1 MQGHSPA
8 RVGLMGLVRGSITHA
23 SGADGQSGCLR
34 VWLAATSAPCYTLRL
49 SSTGP
54 FAPLTPHRRF
64 CCLQMGRTVAVSL
77 VDRHRVFSVAKCS
90 GFFRIAKRY
99 REVNLAQNEGHA
111 SAVRTGHK
119 RQFCACNPRGG
130 REAFGGVPTTA
141 FPAEKRW
148 KRPNISRGSFMR
160 RSRFR
165 VTPHDRGHVL
175 PRSARR

>member
-119 RQFCACNPRGG
+119 RQLCALTPRVGS
-130 REAFGGVPTTA
+130 EEFGGLPTTA
-141 FPAEKRW
+141 FPLRETREQAE
-148 KRPNISRGSFMR
+148 
-160 RSRFR
+160 
-165 VTPHDRGHVL
+165 HL
-175 PRSARR
+175 PRNPPGDASGFASHLPVV